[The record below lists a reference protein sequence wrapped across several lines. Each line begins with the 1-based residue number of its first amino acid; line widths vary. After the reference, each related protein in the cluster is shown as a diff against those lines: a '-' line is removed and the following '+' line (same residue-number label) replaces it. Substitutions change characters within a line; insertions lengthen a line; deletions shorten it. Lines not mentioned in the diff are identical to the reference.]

1 MEISMNIMKS
11 AALITA
17 ILMLAGCME
26 VNTNPSLPQWE
37 VEVDAPIT
45 KVVVKAED
53 IIPEDSLIH
62 KEAVVGE
69 DGFQYVFKDTVDIEE
84 QEVGDQLKLDAIS
97 PQTISQSVDDVT
109 VEGTEKNFESAF
121 DTLGI
126 DPITNSTLSELGNI
140 ELSDTDPASTP
151 AITMTE
157 VFPNLPDDGQSYTI
171 PQGTDFDPIKKD
183 IEFTDFSSATFVNGE
198 LEVKI
203 VNDLVVELGYPIQVE
218 LLKTDL
224 TPIGSGLVATW
235 NTGVMPGDSSSRFID
250 VSGETLP
257 GNMTVRVSGKIAG
270 SGDASGVVDESV
282 RNSSFVI
289 KSQARNLVVSQATA
303 IVPEQVIDTTS
314 FITLA
319 AEEKNKVQRAV
330 IEEGNLGITIQ
341 NDLPVNAVIDLQV
354 SSLDQNPDQ
363 SGVQPFARTINV
375 PADQNTNV
383 TYDINDM
390 ALVMD
395 VSDQTVYYSYEIR
408 TEDTSPSKV
417 PLSKNDDFQVDMN
430 IYGVSPSEQITFK
443 RITGIVEPQDI
454 LESGEIDV
462 SSDSEI
468 QEAYISRGSITIEV
482 DNQINLTNTALPN
495 LVLDMPEFFNT
506 SGDPI
511 REERE
516 LGPGLTTIVI
526 PLANHILV
534 PQTRISGSELKQYIT
549 YQSHVTT
556 PADELGSYDV
566 TDSIRV
572 NIRVTELKFSK
583 VTGKFSQ
590 EAMVTDSVIT
600 LDDDNKLDRA
610 ILQKGNL
617 NLVFTNNIGVIAD
630 VVFRLPELLKD
641 GHPFREVIHL
651 SDDAAPQ
658 EFTVPLDGYVLDLD
672 YTSPDVDQQIAYRS
686 TISLPEDSVMTLSLN
701 QEIAVDVQLT
711 DMSFSE
717 VSGYIDTVTVEIDP
731 IEQSITSLPEELKN
745 VDLADVSIQVV
756 FDSQI
761 DVPVY
766 LDLNITSENEE
777 GETVNVSVSQNITD
791 NPVVDIPNAK
801 DLINIF
807 PNKITASGQ
816 ARVVGEGTVRQ
827 TDVVKGNLFLS
838 APIAFEIGDSVY
850 VELDVEEMEETD
862 IPKEFKSAVLNAKVD
877 NLFKF
882 GAEVT
887 VLGSPDSNYL
897 KIPEHPDVIE
907 IARLEVD
914 AADTSLQVLEIG
926 EDVIEFLKDG
936 GYIKADVWL
945 KGPEDGT
952 TSRLLTTDS
961 MTVWLYGTFKALI
974 GAEDEEEN

>member
-1 MEISMNIMKS
+1 MNKMKYGVLI
-11 AALITA
+11 AAV
-17 ILMLAGCME
+17 LMIAGCME
-26 VNTNPSLPQWE
+26 INQNPSLPQWE

-62 KEAVVGE
+62 KESVAGS
-69 DGFQYVFKDTVDIEE
+69 DGFQYVFTDTVDIDE
-84 QEVGDQLKLDAIS
+84 QEVGDQLKMDAIS

-109 VEGTEKNFESAF
+109 VEGTNKNFKSEF
-121 DTLGI
+121 DTVGV

-140 ELSDTDPASTP
+140 ELNDTDPASTP
-151 AITMTE
+151 DITMTE
-157 VFPNLPDDGQSYTI
+157 VFPDLPDDGQSYTI
-171 PQGTDFDPIKKD
+171 PQGTDFDPIEKD
-183 IEFTDFSSATFVNGE
+183 IEFTDFSSATFVDGE

-203 VNDLVVELGYPIQVE
+203 VNQLVVELGYPLQVE

-257 GNMTVRVSGKIAG
+257 GNMTVRISGKIAG
-270 SGDASGVVDESV
+270 SGDASGVVNESV
-282 RNSSFVI
+282 RNSYFVI
-289 KSQARNLVVSQATA
+289 KSQARNLVVSQAMA

-314 FITLA
+314 SITLA
-319 AEEKNKVQRAV
+319 AEEANKIQRAV
-330 IEEGNLGITIQ
+330 VEEGNLGITIQ
-341 NDLPVNAVIDLQV
+341 NDLPVNAVIDLEV
-354 SSLDQNPDQ
+354 SSLDVTPGQT
-363 SGVQPFARTINV
+363 GVQPFARTISV
-375 PADQNTNV
+375 PADQNTDV
-383 TYDINDM
+383 TFDINDM

-408 TEDTSPSKV
+408 TDDTSPNKV
-417 PLSKNDDFQVDMN
+417 QLNKNDDFQVDMN
-430 IYGVSPSEQITFK
+430 IYGVSPSEKITFK
-443 RITGIVEPQDI
+443 RITGIVAPQDI
-454 LESGEIDV
+454 TENGEIDV

-468 QEAYISRGSITIEV
+468 QEAYISQGSITIEV
-482 DNQINLTNTALPN
+482 DNQINLTNAALPN
-495 LVLDMPEFFNT
+495 LVLDMPEFYNS
-506 SGDPI
+506 SGVPI

-526 PLANHILV
+526 PLANHTLV
-534 PQTRISGSELKQYIT
+534 PQDRISGSELEQYIT

-572 NIRVTELKFSK
+572 NIQVTKLKFSE

-600 LDDDNKLDRA
+600 LDDNNKLDMA
-610 ILQKGNL
+610 ILQEGNL

-641 GHPFREVIHL
+641 GQPFREVIHL

-658 EFTVPLDGYVLDLD
+658 EFLIPLNGYVLDLD
-672 YTSPDVDQQIAYRS
+672 YTSPDADQQIAYRS
-686 TISLPEDSVMTLSLN
+686 TISLPDDSVMTLSLN
-701 QEIAVDVQLT
+701 QEIGVDVELT
-711 DMSFSE
+711 DMTFSE
-717 VSGYIDTVTVEIDP
+717 VSGYIDTVTVDINP
-731 IEQSITSLPEELKN
+731 IEQSISSLPEELKN
-745 VDLADVSIQVV
+745 VDFADVSIQVV

-761 DVPVY
+761 GVPVY
-766 LDLNITSENEE
+766 LDLNIISENEE
-777 GETVNVSVSQNITD
+777 GETVNVYVSQNITD

-807 PNKITASGQ
+807 PNKIIASGQ

-827 TDVVKGNLFLS
+827 TDVVKGKLFLS
-838 APIAFEIGDSVY
+838 APIAFEIGDSVF
-850 VELDVEEMEETD
+850 VELDVEQMEKND

-877 NLFKF
+877 NLFGF

-887 VLGSPDSNYL
+887 VWGSPDSNYL
-897 KIPEHPDVIE
+897 KIADHPDVIE
-907 IARLEVD
+907 IARLDVN
-914 AADTSLQVLEIG
+914 AADTSLQILELG
-926 EDVIEFLKDG
+926 EDVINFLKEG
-936 GYIKADVWL
+936 GYMKTDVRL
-945 KGPEDGT
+945 KGPDDGS

>member
-1 MEISMNIMKS
+1 MKT
-11 AALITA
+11 LKITVLA
-17 ILMLAGCME
+17 GAVAMLAGCMDI
-26 VNTNPSLPQWE
+26 NRNPSLPQWE

-45 KVVVKAED
+45 KVLVKAED

-62 KEAVVGE
+62 KEAIVGE

-84 QEVGDQLKLDAIS
+84 QEVGDQLKMDAIS

-109 VEGTEKNFESAF
+109 VEGTNKKFISEF
-121 DTLGI
+121 DTVGV

-140 ELSDTDPASTP
+140 ELNDTDPASTP
-151 AITMTE
+151 EITMTE
-157 VFPNLPDDGQSYTI
+157 VFPALPDDGQSYTI
-171 PQGTDFDPIKKD
+171 PQGTDFDPIDKD
-183 IEFTDFSSATFVNGE
+183 IEFTDFSSATFVDGE

-203 VNDLVVELGYPIQVE
+203 VNSLVVELGYPIQVE

-250 VSGETLP
+250 LSGETLP
-257 GNMTVRVSGKIAG
+257 GNITVRVSGKIAG

-282 RNSSFVI
+282 RNSFFVI

-314 FITLA
+314 SITLA

-330 IEEGNLGITIQ
+330 IKEGNLGISIQ
-341 NDLPVNAVIDLQV
+341 NDLPVDAVIDLQV
-354 SSLDQNPDQ
+354 SSLDETPDQ
-363 SGVQPFARTINV
+363 TGVQPFARTINV
-375 PADQNTNV
+375 PENQNTDV

-408 TEDTSPSKV
+408 TEDTSPNKV
-417 PLSKNDDFQVDMN
+417 PLSKNDDFLVDMN

-443 RITGIVEPQDI
+443 RITGIVESQDI
-454 LESGEIDV
+454 TEIGEIDV

-468 QEAYISRGSITIEV
+468 HEAYISQGSITIEV

-495 LVLDMPEFFNT
+495 LVLDMPDFFDL
-506 SGDPI
+506 SGVPI

-526 PLANHILV
+526 PLADHTLV
-534 PQTRISGSELKQYIT
+534 PQSQISGSELEQYIT
-549 YQSHVTT
+549 YQSRVTT
-556 PADELGSYDV
+556 PPDELGSYDV

-572 NIRVTELKFSK
+572 NIQVTKLKFSE

-600 LDDDNKLDRA
+600 LDDDNKLDMA
-610 ILQKGNL
+610 VLQEGNL
-617 NLVFTNNIGVIAD
+617 NLLFTNNIGVIAD
-630 VVFRLPELLKD
+630 VIFRLPELLKD
-641 GHPFREVIHL
+641 EQPFREVIHL
-651 SDDAAPQ
+651 SDDTAPQ
-658 EFTVPLDGYVLDLD
+658 EFVIPLDGYVLDLN
-672 YTSPDVDQQIAYRS
+672 YVSPDVDQQIAYRS
-686 TISLPEDSVMTLSLN
+686 TISLPDDSVMTLSLN
-701 QEIAVDVQLT
+701 QEIGVDVELT
-711 DMSFSE
+711 DMTFSE
-717 VSGYIDTVTVEIDP
+717 VSGYIDTVTVDIDP
-731 IEQSITSLPEELKN
+731 IEQSITSLPEEMKN
-745 VDLADVSIQVV
+745 VDFADVTIQVV

-777 GETVNVSVSQNITD
+777 GETVNVFVSQNITD

-807 PNKITASGQ
+807 PNKISASGQ
-816 ARVVGEGTVRQ
+816 ALVVGEGTVRQ
-827 TDVVKGNLFLS
+827 TDVVKGELFLS
-838 APIAFEIGDSVY
+838 APLAFEIGDSVF
-850 VELDVEEMEETD
+850 VELNVEEMDSTD

-897 KIPEHPDVIE
+897 KIPDHPDVLQ
-907 IARLEVD
+907 IAHLDVD
-914 AADTSLQVLEIG
+914 AADTSLQVLEMD
-926 EDVIEFLKDG
+926 EDIVEFLKTG
-936 GYIKADVWL
+936 GYMKTDVRL
-945 KGPEDGT
+945 KGPEDGS

-961 MTVWLYGTFKALI
+961 LTVDLYGTFKALI
-974 GAEDEEEN
+974 GAEDEEENGDE

>member
-1 MEISMNIMKS
+1 
-11 AALITA
+11 
-17 ILMLAGCME
+17 
-26 VNTNPSLPQWE
+26 
-37 VEVDAPIT
+37 
-45 KVVVKAED
+45 
-53 IIPEDSLIH
+53 
-62 KEAVVGE
+62 
-69 DGFQYVFKDTVDIEE
+69 
-84 QEVGDQLKLDAIS
+84 
-97 PQTISQSVDDVT
+97 
-109 VEGTEKNFESAF
+109 
-121 DTLGI
+121 
-126 DPITNSTLSELGNI
+126 
-140 ELSDTDPASTP
+140 
-151 AITMTE
+151 
-157 VFPNLPDDGQSYTI
+157 
-171 PQGTDFDPIKKD
+171 
-183 IEFTDFSSATFVNGE
+183 
-198 LEVKI
+198 KI

-235 NTGVMPGDSSSRFID
+235 NTGVMPGDSSSRIID

-257 GNMTVRVSGKIAG
+257 GNMIVRVSGKIAG
-270 SGDASGVVDESV
+270 SGEASGVVDESV
-282 RNSSFVI
+282 RNSYFVI

-314 FITLA
+314 SITLA
-319 AEEKNKVQRAV
+319 AEEKNKIQRAV

-341 NDLPVNAVIDLQV
+341 NDLPVNAVINLQV
-354 SSLDQNPDQ
+354 ASLDETPDQ
-363 SGVQPFARTINV
+363 SGVQPFARTISV
-375 PADQNTNV
+375 PANQNTDV

-395 VSDQTVYYSYEIR
+395 VSDQAVYYSYEIR
-408 TEDTSPSKV
+408 TEDTYPNKV

-443 RITGIVEPQDI
+443 RITGIVEPQNI

-462 SSDSEI
+462 SSASEI
-468 QEAYISRGSITIEV
+468 HEAYISRGSITIEV
-482 DNQINLTNTALPN
+482 DNQINLTNAALPN

-526 PLANHILV
+526 PLANHTLV
-534 PQTRISGSELKQYIT
+534 PQTRISGSELEQFIT

-572 NIRVTELKFSK
+572 KIQVTELKFSE

-600 LDDDNKLDRA
+600 LDDDNKLDMA

-630 VVFRLPELLKD
+630 VVFNLPELLKD
-641 GHPFREVIHL
+641 GQPFREVIHL
-651 SDDAAPQ
+651 SDEAAPQ
-658 EFTVPLDGYVLDLD
+658 EFMVPLDGYVLDLD

-686 TISLPEDSVMTLSLN
+686 TISLPDDSVMTLSLN
-701 QEIAVDVQLT
+701 QEIRVDVELT
-711 DMSFSE
+711 DMTFTE
-717 VSGYIDTVTVEIDP
+717 VSGYIDTVTVDIDP
-731 IEQSITSLPEELKN
+731 VEQSITSLPEELKN
-745 VDLADVSIQVV
+745 VDFADVSIQVV

-761 DVPVY
+761 EVPVY
-766 LDLNITSENEE
+766 LDLNITSENKE
-777 GETVNVSVSQNITD
+777 GETVDVFVSQNITD

-827 TDVVKGNLFLS
+827 TDVVKGDLFLS

-850 VELDVEEMEETD
+850 VELDVEE
-862 IPKEFKSAVLNAKVD
+862 
-877 NLFKF
+877 
-882 GAEVT
+882 
-887 VLGSPDSNYL
+887 
-897 KIPEHPDVIE
+897 
-907 IARLEVD
+907 
-914 AADTSLQVLEIG
+914 
-926 EDVIEFLKDG
+926 
-936 GYIKADVWL
+936 
-945 KGPEDGT
+945 
-952 TSRLLTTDS
+952 
-961 MTVWLYGTFKALI
+961 
-974 GAEDEEEN
+974 

>member
-1 MEISMNIMKS
+1 MKT
-11 AALITA
+11 LKITVLA
-17 ILMLAGCME
+17 GAVAMLAGCMDI
-26 VNTNPSLPQWE
+26 NRNPSLPQWE

-45 KVVVKAED
+45 KVLVKAED

-62 KEAVVGE
+62 KEAIVGE

-84 QEVGDQLKLDAIS
+84 QEVGDQLKMDAIS

-109 VEGTEKNFESAF
+109 VEGTNKKFISEF
-121 DTLGI
+121 DTVGV

-140 ELSDTDPASTP
+140 ELNDTDPASTP
-151 AITMTE
+151 EITMTE
-157 VFPNLPDDGQSYTI
+157 VFPALPDDGQSYTI
-171 PQGTDFDPIKKD
+171 PQGTDFDPIDKD
-183 IEFTDFSSATFVNGE
+183 IEFTDFSSATFVDGE

-203 VNDLVVELGYPIQVE
+203 VNSLVVELGYPIQVE

-250 VSGETLP
+250 LSGETLP
-257 GNMTVRVSGKIAG
+257 GNITVRVSGKIAG

-282 RNSSFVI
+282 RNSFFVI

-314 FITLA
+314 SITLA

-330 IEEGNLGITIQ
+330 IKEGNLGISIQ
-341 NDLPVNAVIDLQV
+341 NDLPVDAVIDLQV
-354 SSLDQNPDQ
+354 SSLDETPDQ
-363 SGVQPFARTINV
+363 TGVQPFARTINV
-375 PADQNTNV
+375 PENQNTDV

-408 TEDTSPSKV
+408 TEDTSPDKV
-417 PLSKNDDFQVDMN
+417 QLNKSDDFQVDMN

-443 RITGIVEPQDI
+443 RITGIVESQDI
-454 LESGEIDV
+454 TEIGEIDV

-468 QEAYISRGSITIEV
+468 HEAYISQGSITIEV

-495 LVLDMPEFFNT
+495 LVLDMPDFFDL
-506 SGDPI
+506 SGVPI

-526 PLANHILV
+526 PLADHTLV
-534 PQTRISGSELKQYIT
+534 PQSQISGSELEQYIT
-549 YQSHVTT
+549 YQSRVTT
-556 PADELGSYDV
+556 PPDELGSYDV

-572 NIRVTELKFSK
+572 NIQVTKLKFSE

-600 LDDDNKLDRA
+600 LDDDNKLDMA
-610 ILQKGNL
+610 VLQEGNL
-617 NLVFTNNIGVIAD
+617 NLLFTNNIGVIAD
-630 VVFRLPELLKD
+630 VIFRLPELLKD
-641 GHPFREVIHL
+641 EQPFREVIHL
-651 SDDAAPQ
+651 SDDTAPQ
-658 EFTVPLDGYVLDLD
+658 EFVIPLDGYVLDLN
-672 YTSPDVDQQIAYRS
+672 YVSPDVDQQIAYRS
-686 TISLPEDSVMTLSLN
+686 TISLPDDSVMTLSLN
-701 QEIAVDVQLT
+701 QEIGVDVELT
-711 DMSFSE
+711 DMTFSE
-717 VSGYIDTVTVEIDP
+717 VSGYIDTVTVDIDP
-731 IEQSITSLPEELKN
+731 IEQSITSLPEEMKN
-745 VDLADVSIQVV
+745 VDFADVTIQVV

-777 GETVNVSVSQNITD
+777 GETVNVFVSQNITD

-807 PNKITASGQ
+807 PNKISASGQ
-816 ARVVGEGTVRQ
+816 ALVVGEGTVRQ
-827 TDVVKGNLFLS
+827 TDVVKGELFLS
-838 APIAFEIGDSVY
+838 APLAFEIGDSVF
-850 VELDVEEMEETD
+850 VELNVEEMDSTD

-897 KIPEHPDVIE
+897 KIPDHPDVLQ
-907 IARLEVD
+907 IAHLDVD
-914 AADTSLQVLEIG
+914 AADTSLQVLEMD
-926 EDVIEFLKDG
+926 EDIVEFLKTG
-936 GYIKADVWL
+936 GYMKTDVRL
-945 KGPEDGT
+945 KGPEDGS

-961 MTVWLYGTFKALI
+961 LTVDLYGTFKALI
-974 GAEDEEEN
+974 GAEDEEENGDE